1 MQGTRGR
8 LTRRELRQDE
18 FVNRILA
25 AWAYVEENYVR
36 VLAAGGGLV
45 VLILLGVFVMYQM
58 DAQAREAVEAEGR
71 VRVLLLQ
78 GQVDDAILD
87 AERVAETYGGD
98 AAAGRALQLAGGLY
112 FETGRYAEARAAF
125 ERYLQAFGAAGPARY
140 SAWSGIAAAME
151 EQGDPAGAAARY
163 LAFADEFVDS
173 PFAPNALRE
182 AARCFRVSG
191 DTVQA
196 RMLLQRLLDRYA
208 KSPAAR
214 SAEEDLKQ
222 MGGVG

>member
-1 MQGTRGR
+1 MQGSRGR
-8 LTRRELRQDE
+8 MTRRELRQDE
-18 FVNRILA
+18 FINRVLA

-36 VLAAGGGLV
+36 VLAIGGGVV
-45 VLILLGVFVMYQM
+45 VLILLGVLVMRQM
-58 DAQAREAVEAEGR
+58 DAQALEAVEAEGR

-78 GQVDDAILD
+78 GRVDDAILD
-87 AERVAETYGGD
+87 AERIAETYAGD
-98 AAAGRALQLAGGLY
+98 AAAGRALQLAAGLY
-112 FETGRYAEARAAF
+112 FEAGRYAEAQAAF
-125 ERYLQAFGAAGPARY
+125 ERVLQEFDAAGPARY

-163 LAFADEFVDS
+163 LAFADEFANS

-182 AARCFRVSG
+182 AARCYRVSG

-196 RMLLQRLLDRYA
+196 RSMLQRILDRYA
-208 KSPAAR
+208 TSPVSR
-214 SAEEDLKQ
+214 RAEEELKQ

>member
-8 LTRRELRQDE
+8 MTRRELRQDE

-36 VLAAGGGLV
+36 ALAIAGGVV
-45 VLILLGVFVMYQM
+45 VLFLIGVLVMHQM
-58 DAQAREAVEAEGR
+58 DVQAREAVEAEGR

-87 AERVAETYGGD
+87 AERIAEAYSGD

-112 FETGRYAEARAAF
+112 FETGRYAEAQAAF
-125 ERYLQAFGAAGPARY
+125 ERYLQEFDGWGPAGY

-151 EQGDPAGAAARY
+151 EQGDQAGAAAKY
-163 LAFADEFVDS
+163 QAFADEFVDS

-182 AARCFRVSG
+182 AARCYRVSG

-196 RMLLQRLLDRYA
+196 RVLLQRILDRYA
-208 KSPAAR
+208 RSPVAQ
-214 SAEEDLKQ
+214 SAEEELKQ

>member
-8 LTRRELRQDE
+8 MTRRELRQDE

-36 VLAAGGGLV
+36 VLAIAGGVV
-45 VLILLGVFVMYQM
+45 VLFLIGVLVMHQM

-87 AERVAETYGGD
+87 AERIAEAYSGD

-112 FETGRYAEARAAF
+112 FETGRYAEAQAAF
-125 ERYLQAFGAAGPARY
+125 ERYLQEFDGWGPARY

-151 EQGDPAGAAARY
+151 EQGDQAGAAAKY
-163 LAFADEFVDS
+163 QAFADEFVDS

-182 AARCFRVSG
+182 AARCYRVSG
-191 DTVQA
+191 NTVQA
-196 RMLLQRLLDRYA
+196 RMLLQRILDRYA
-208 KSPAAR
+208 RSPVAQ
-214 SAEEDLKQ
+214 SAEEELKQ

>member
-1 MQGTRGR
+1 MQGSRGR

-36 VLAAGGGLV
+36 VLAAGAGV
-45 VLILLGVFVMYQM
+45 VILILIGVFVMHQM
-58 DAQAREAVEAEGR
+58 DTQAREAVEAEGR

-78 GQVDDAILD
+78 GQIDDAILD
-87 AERVAETYGGD
+87 AERVAEAYSGD

-112 FETGRYAEARAAF
+112 FETGRFAEAQAAF
-125 ERYLQAFGAAGPARY
+125 ERYLQAFDTAGPTRY

-151 EQGDPAGAAARY
+151 EQGDLAGAAAKY

-173 PFAPNALRE
+173 PFAPNALME
-182 AARCFRVSG
+182 AARCYRLSG

-196 RMLLQRLLDRYA
+196 RTLLQRILDRYA
-208 KSPAAR
+208 RSPVAQ
-214 SAEEDLKQ
+214 SAGEELNQ

>member
-1 MQGTRGR
+1 MQGARGR

-18 FVNRILA
+18 FVNRTLA

-36 VLAAGGGLV
+36 VLAAGAGV
-45 VLILLGVFVMYQM
+45 VILILIGVFVMHQM

-78 GQVDDAILD
+78 GQIDDAILD
-87 AERVAETYGGD
+87 AERVAEAYSGD

-112 FETGRYAEARAAF
+112 FETGRFAEAQAAF
-125 ERYLQAFGAAGPARY
+125 ERYLQAFDTAGPTRY

-151 EQGDPAGAAARY
+151 EQGDLAGAAAKY

-173 PFAPNALRE
+173 PFAPNALME
-182 AARCFRVSG
+182 AARCYRLSG

-196 RMLLQRLLDRYA
+196 RTLLQRILDRYA
-208 KSPAAR
+208 RSPVAQ
-214 SAEEDLKQ
+214 SAGEELNQ

>member
-8 LTRRELRQDE
+8 MTRRELRQDE
-18 FVNRILA
+18 FVNRVLA

-36 VLAAGGGLV
+36 VLVFGAGVV
-45 VLILLGVFVMYQM
+45 VLVLLGVFVMHQM

-87 AERVAETYGGD
+87 AERIAEAYGGD

-112 FETGRYAEARAAF
+112 FETGRYAEAQAAF
-125 ERYLQAFGAAGPARY
+125 EKYLQDFGATGPARY

-151 EQGDPAGAAARY
+151 ELGDPSGAAARY
-163 LAFADEFVDS
+163 LSFADEFVDS
-173 PFAPNALRE
+173 PFAPNALME
-182 AARCFRVSG
+182 AARCYRISG
-191 DTVQA
+191 DSDQA
-196 RMLLQRLLDRYA
+196 GMLLQRILDRYA
-208 KSPAAR
+208 RSPVAR
-214 SAEEDLKQ
+214 SAEEELKQ
-222 MGGVG
+222 MGRAG

>member
-1 MQGTRGR
+1 MQGARGR

-36 VLAAGGGLV
+36 VLAAGGGVV
-45 VLILLGVFVMYQM
+45 VLILLGVFVMHQM

-78 GQVDDAILD
+78 GRVDDAILD
-87 AERVAETYGGD
+87 AERVAEAYGGD

-125 ERYLQAFGAAGPARY
+125 ERYLQAFDGGGPARY

-151 EQGDPAGAAARY
+151 EEGDQAGAAAKY

-182 AARCFRVSG
+182 AARCYRLSG
-191 DTVQA
+191 DTLQA
-196 RMLLQRLLDRYA
+196 GTLLQRILDRYPR
-208 KSPAAR
+208 SPVAR
-214 SAEEDLKQ
+214 SAGEELDQ

>member
-8 LTRRELRQDE
+8 MTRRELRQDE
-18 FVNRILA
+18 FINRILA

-36 VLAAGGGLV
+36 VLAIGGGVV
-45 VLILLGVFVMYQM
+45 VLILIGVFVMQQM

-71 VRVLLLQ
+71 VRVMLLQ

-87 AERVAETYGGD
+87 AERVAEAYGGD

-125 ERYLQAFGAAGPARY
+125 EKYLQDFETTGPARY

-163 LAFADEFVDS
+163 QAFADEFADS

-182 AARCFRVSG
+182 AARCFRASG
-191 DTVQA
+191 DTAQA
-196 RMLLQRLLDRYA
+196 RMLLQRILDRYA
-208 KSPAAR
+208 RSPVAR
-214 SAEEDLKQ
+214 SAEEELKQ
-222 MGGVG
+222 MGGDG